1 MWFIGLLGVLL
12 FVVHVF
18 VMCYWVACR
27 EVFIMGVCRLC
38 ELCGAVRSCAE
49 LCECGYNA
57 GLCVSSVAD
66 TLTTTHIH

>member
-1 MWFIGLLGVLL
+1 MWFIGRLDVLL

-38 ELCGAVRSCAE
+38 ELCGAVRSCASAAIMRG
-49 LCECGYNA
+49 CAYR
-57 GLCVSSVAD
+57 V
-66 TLTTTHIH
+66 